1 MEKRLYLDH
10 ASGTFINPE
19 IISDYQQFER
29 DYGSNPSAVHTEGR
43 AARDKLE
50 TARASV
56 ASLIGANADSIIFTS
71 GGTEADNLGLLG
83 AARAL
88 GGYKNEILIG
98 KTEHD
103 AIRNC
108 IPELLARGHAVIDIP
123 CDRNGVITPELLKSV
138 MADRTG
144 LVCVQS
150 ANHETGAVQPV
161 RELCRV
167 AHDKGALFMTD
178 AVQMIRYLKSDVLE
192 TDVDILTLSGHKI
205 GAPEGSGALYVRPGT
220 PVKPVLF
227 GGGQEKGIRPGTQ
240 NVSVCYG
247 LGLACDYLS
256 TNGDKD
262 NRKVLTLRDLLK
274 TRLEKIPDVRMHMAA
289 QTLPGHLNVSFMGV
303 EGEVMQA
310 MMDRRGIAISTGASC
325 RSNSG
330 KPSPVLAAMGVD
342 AWENRCAVRIS
353 LGPELSEEDM
363 IRVSEAFRDAA
374 ERYRKAR

>member
-150 ANHETGAVQPV
+150 ANHETGAV
-161 RELCRV
+161 
-167 AHDKGALFMTD
+167 
-178 AVQMIRYLKSDVLE
+178 
-192 TDVDILTLSGHKI
+192 
-205 GAPEGSGALYVRPGT
+205 
-220 PVKPVLF
+220 
-227 GGGQEKGIRPGTQ
+227 
-240 NVSVCYG
+240 
-247 LGLACDYLS
+247 
-256 TNGDKD
+256 
-262 NRKVLTLRDLLK
+262 
-274 TRLEKIPDVRMHMAA
+274 
-289 QTLPGHLNVSFMGV
+289 
-303 EGEVMQA
+303 
-310 MMDRRGIAISTGASC
+310 
-325 RSNSG
+325 
-330 KPSPVLAAMGVD
+330 
-342 AWENRCAVRIS
+342 
-353 LGPELSEEDM
+353 
-363 IRVSEAFRDAA
+363 
-374 ERYRKAR
+374 